1 VVVENER
8 FGQAMEQMFLNDL
21 SMSTEIVLTEGRRV
35 RPTPTSERTR
45 RPATRAGGSA
55 GRAAA
60 GAIRLG
66 NTVGAA
72 ITNRRALGPAE
83 ASIMQITASL
93 MIGLALVAF
102 LWPRVVAIPLALISA
117 WCAVSLV
124 IKAHRLRSKFGQS
137 GQT

>member
-1 VVVENER
+1 
-8 FGQAMEQMFLNDL
+8 MFLNDL
-21 SMSTEIVLTEGRRV
+21 SMSTEIVLTERRRV

-45 RPATRAGGSA
+45 RPATRASGSA

-72 ITNRRALGPAE
+72 IANRRALGPAE

-93 MIGLALVAF
+93 LIGLALVAF
-102 LWPRVVAIPLALISA
+102 LWPRVVATPLAVISV

-137 GQT
+137 GKT